1 MERIATKAAA
11 ESLLRELPS
20 VIGAFVLEDVF
31 GHPREVHVLIAT
43 GPSPRHFARDIRD
56 LLEERLGVPV
66 DQRVISVAQLARD
79 PAIPGLPS
87 LPTAASPSAAS
98 APAQSPRTGVP
109 APAAAGPADRHAV
122 GAPAATPAVPA
133 GFTGARPQLAGVAA
147 ERREGR
153 LSVDVRLTVGTNS
166 FTGRHTQHDSP
177 QATLRAGARACMDAV
192 NQACAGEGSFTLE
205 DVTVVRAISRDYVL
219 ASVQVQAARLGRRQ
233 LTLAGA
239 HPLEEG
245 EETAAVLAVLKAV
258 NRVFGRLRVLPPR

>member
-31 GHPREVHVLIAT
+31 GHPREVHVLISA

-79 PAIPGLPS
+79 PDIQGLDSPR
-87 LPTAASPSAAS
+87 PAAAPS
-98 APAQSPRTGVP
+98 APAPSSFADAFAAAAADAPARDAAEVP
-109 APAAAGPADRHAV
+109 ADTRV
-122 GAPAATPAVPA
+122 VPE
-133 GFTGARPQLAGVAA
+133 GFTEARPQLAGVAA
-147 ERREGR
+147 DRRDGR
-153 LSVDVRLTVGTNS
+153 ISVEVRLAVGADT
-166 FTGRHTQHDSP
+166 FTARHAGQDSP
-177 QATLRAGARACMDAV
+177 HATVRAAARACIDGV
-192 NQACAGEGSFTLE
+192 NQACAGEGFFTLE

-219 ASVQVQAARLGRRQ
+219 AGVQVQAARLGRRQ

-239 HPLEEG
+239 HPLDDG